1 MKEIADNIAKRR
13 GNRGEADRAGG
24 MDEVELWRNDA
35 AVFENGSSY
44 QRKRKYKGEKAA
56 QTADRPGDGGKTA
69 SLLSGKESESEGAS
83 DGGAS

>member
-1 MKEIADNIAKRR
+1 
-13 GNRGEADRAGG
+13 